1 MGSQLESVKL
11 SLKMEQDLMDKQRM
25 VDFREYLRPN
35 MEVLLKEALIFK
47 LQLAQIVQKS
57 IQMEMSLWV

>member
-1 MGSQLESVKL
+1 MGSYLESVKL
-11 SLKMEQDLMDKQRM
+11 SLKMEQDLMGKQRM

>member
-1 MGSQLESVKL
+1 MGSYLESVKL

-47 LQLAQIVQKS
+47 L
-57 IQMEMSLWV
+57 